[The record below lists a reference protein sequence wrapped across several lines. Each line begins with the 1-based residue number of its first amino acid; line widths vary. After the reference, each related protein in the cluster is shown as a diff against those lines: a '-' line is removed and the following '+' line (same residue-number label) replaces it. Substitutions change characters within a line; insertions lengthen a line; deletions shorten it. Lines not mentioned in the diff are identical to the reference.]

1 MNSYKQENAQTP
13 SPQEPWNKGKILG
26 QKRPLK
32 LKEIW
37 GIRIRLE
44 LAGNSRELAMF
55 NLAIDSKLRCCD
67 LMSLR
72 VRDIAHWKT
81 VQSRALVVQQ
91 KTNRTV
97 QFEITKDTRDA
108 LVDWIEKRGLT
119 GSDFLFPGRS
129 STQTHLTTRQYA
141 RIVDTWVENIGLDT
155 CDYGTHTMRRTKP
168 TLIYRRT
175 GNLRAVQLLLGHS
188 KLDYL
193 PSRTMSRYA
202 RPGRLSVAG
211 RVRSGT

>member
-1 MNSYKQENAQTP
+1 MNSYKPENAQTP

-44 LAGNSRELAMF
+44 LAGNDRELAMF

-72 VRDIAHWKT
+72 VRDIAHGKT
-81 VQSRALVVQQ
+81 IQSRALVVQQ

-97 QFEITKDTRDA
+97 QFEITKDTRDS
-108 LVDWIEKRGLT
+108 LVGWIEKRGLT
-119 GSDFLFPGRS
+119 GCDFLFPGRS

-141 RIVDTWVENIGLDT
+141 RIVDTWVESIGLDT

-175 GNLRAVQLLLGHS
+175 GNLRAVQLLLRH
-188 KLDYL
+188 L
-193 PSRTMSRYA
+193 
-202 RPGRLSVAG
+202 
-211 RVRSGT
+211 

>member
-1 MNSYKQENAQTP
+1 MHSYKPEQSQPP
-13 SPQEPWNKGKILG
+13 SIQEPWNKGKTLG

-44 LAGNSRELAMF
+44 LEGNSRELAMF
-55 NLAIDSKLRCCD
+55 NLAIDSKLRGCD
-67 LMSLR
+67 LMSIR
-72 VRDIAHWKT
+72 VRDIAHGKT

-97 QFEITKDTRDA
+97 QFEITKDTRNS
-108 LVDWIEKRGLT
+108 LVSWIKKRGLT
-119 GSDFLFPGRS
+119 GGDFLFPGRS
-129 STQTHLTTRQYA
+129 SAQTHLTTRQYA
-141 RIVDTWVENIGLDT
+141 RIVDRWVKSIGLDA

-188 KLDYL
+188 KLDSTIRYL
-193 PSRTMSRYA
+193 GVEVDDA
-202 RPGRLSVAG
+202 LELAE
-211 RVRSGT
+211 GTEV